1 MNIEDPRIQQYIDNE
16 LNDSERLSFE
26 KELESHPEIQEYI
39 AFKKFII
46 EGIRSEGDEEL
57 KEYIRSR
64 VQDEST
70 ENQTNLWLYAVASV
84 TLVLVSYFFIVQY
97 FKTGS
102 LKEASKVLV
111 LNDPMT
117 SKPDS
122 KTPHKYSS
130 PNSQTFDSI
139 YYSADT
145 LMALNDDADGSI
157 NPESPTLEMSSE
169 PEIQE
174 NKAYNITSEIALE
187 KEDLFIHKTTL
198 VPIAIAMND
207 DSKMM
212 RMDKAP
218 SAEIETALS
227 GNRVALSKK
236 KETSKL
242 KAPTANSKVVSDSL
256 LESDDVETA
265 KPRLKA
271 KKSLEK
277 ISLVF
282 VQHANI
288 QPSIDVRY
296 ANDQIYLKITN
307 LDNDNP
313 LVYSINEKL
322 YLELGPKSIYYIP
335 NNNIIL
341 TNPKPIT
348 DKSIIKAIQN

>member
-1 MNIEDPRIQQYIDNE
+1 MNIEDPRIQLYIDNE

-39 AFKKFII
+39 AFKRFII

-111 LNDPMT
+111 LNEPM
-117 SKPDS
+117 DS
-122 KTPHKYSS
+122 KTDQKIPYKFNEPHI
-130 PNSQTFDSI
+130 QHLDSLAYTSDSLI
-139 YYSADT
+139 
-145 LMALNDDADGSI
+145 ALNDNNVGSI
-157 NPESPTLEMSSE
+157 NPESPAIELSSA

-174 NKAYNITSEIALE
+174 NKGYNNQSDIALE

-212 RMDKAP
+212 RMDKATSSDVE
-218 SAEIETALS
+218 SAVS
-227 GNRVALSKK
+227 GNVALTKK
-236 KETSKL
+236 KESSKM
-242 KAPTANSKVVSDSL
+242 KTPSANSRILADTL
-256 LESDDVETA
+256 MESDDIETT
-265 KPRLKA
+265 KPRVKA

-282 VQHANI
+282 VQHANS
-288 QPSIDVRY
+288 QPSIEIHSI
-296 ANDQIYLKITN
+296 NDQISLKITN

-322 YLELGPKSIYYIP
+322 YLELGPKSIYFIP
-335 NNNIIL
+335 NSNTIL
-341 TNPKPIT
+341 NNPKPIT